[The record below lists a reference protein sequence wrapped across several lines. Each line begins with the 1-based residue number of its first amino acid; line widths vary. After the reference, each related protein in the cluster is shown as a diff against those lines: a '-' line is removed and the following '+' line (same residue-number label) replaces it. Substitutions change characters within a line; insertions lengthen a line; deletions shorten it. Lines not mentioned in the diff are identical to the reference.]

1 MLASLLCHP
10 LSRSSKGR
18 HERDE
23 LRPSWMIAFHA
34 FIILHLARAR
44 CTEIEMKML
53 TWKFFIA
60 SCLMLSTLDVDS
72 LFFETVSWSSLEKSW
87 IAMRREERGNIVEK
101 EGAEVSL
108 MSAVTNS
115 SGCNERLDWDWKLY
129 WLVWFHL
136 LLNDL
141 PLRNSSSPR

>member
-60 SCLMLSTLDVDS
+60 SCLMLSTLHVDS
-72 LFFETVSWSSLEKSW
+72 LFFETVSCNSLEKSW
-87 IAMRREERGNIVEK
+87 IAMRREEREEHRGRRRSKGQLDVCCDQ
-101 EGAEVSL
+101 L
-108 MSAVTNS
+108 FWM
-115 SGCNERLDWDWKLY
+115 RLDWDWKLC
-129 WLVWFHL
+129 WLIWFDL
-136 LLNDL
+136 LYNDL